1 MRYLKKYWSKF
12 LEDWIFEISIKFKLK
27 QYVQNISVLNK
38 NFRLRKLMFFITL
51 VIIFGL
57 NLLINTYLL
66 NLIIYYLNRDIYT
79 RLITKSNL

>member
-1 MRYLKKYWSKF
+1 
-12 LEDWIFEISIKFKLK
+12 
-27 QYVQNISVLNK
+27 
-38 NFRLRKLMFFITL
+38 MFFITL

-57 NLLINTYLL
+57 NLLTNAYLL